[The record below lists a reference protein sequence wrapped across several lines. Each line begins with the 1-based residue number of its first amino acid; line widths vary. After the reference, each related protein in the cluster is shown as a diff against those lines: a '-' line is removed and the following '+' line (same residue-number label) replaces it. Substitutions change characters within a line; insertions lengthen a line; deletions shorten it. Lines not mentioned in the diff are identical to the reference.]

1 MPTRRSV
8 KIYDT
13 TLRDGSQSEDIAFSL
28 EDKLRI
34 ARQLD
39 ELGIHY
45 IEGGYPGSNPKDA
58 QFFKA
63 IAREPLRAAKVA
75 AFGMTRRSG
84 IKAREDANIK
94 AVLNSGVEV
103 ATIVGKSWD
112 LHVREVLRISREDNI
127 RSIFDSLSYLK
138 QRMNEVIYDAEH
150 FFEGYRANPE
160 YALKT
165 INAAEEAGVDWI
177 VLCDTNGGALPSE
190 IYRVVRELK
199 KKVKVPL
206 GIHTHNDS
214 GLAVANSLAA
224 VEAGV
229 TQVQG
234 TINGYGERCGNAD
247 LCSLLPSL
255 AIKLKVNCISPTKLR
270 RLREVS
276 RFVNELAN
284 LVPDKHQPFVGDSAF
299 AHKGGTHIN
308 AIQRNPETYEH
319 INPELVGNQRRVL
332 ISDLSG
338 KSSVLFKAEEFG
350 INLKSKDPATL
361 AILKNLKDL
370 ENRGFQFEGA
380 DASFEILMKKALK
393 TDRKFFRL
401 LGFRVIDEKRKEGE
415 PPYSEATIM
424 VEVGGRVEH
433 TAAVGNGPVNALDN
447 ALRKALEKFYPELK
461 EVELKDFKVRVLT
474 TGEGT
479 TAKVRVLIESG
490 DRHDRWGTVG
500 VSHNIIEAS
509 WQALVDSI
517 DYKLLKGVKKAK
529 KQAKKSSGRKYIE
542 RQK

>member
-1 MPTRRSV
+1 M
-8 KIYDT
+8 D
-13 TLRDGSQSEDIAFSL
+13 
-28 EDKLRI
+28 
-34 ARQLD
+34 
-39 ELGIHY
+39 
-45 IEGGYPGSNPKDA
+45 
-58 QFFKA
+58 
-63 IAREPLRAAKVA
+63 
-75 AFGMTRRSG
+75 
-84 IKAREDANIK
+84 
-94 AVLNSGVEV
+94 
-103 ATIVGKSWD
+103 
-112 LHVREVLRISREDNI
+112 
-127 RSIFDSLSYLK
+127 
-138 QRMNEVIYDAEH
+138 EVIYDAEH
-150 FFEGYRANPE
+150 FFDGYRANPE

-165 INAAEEAGVDWI
+165 IAAAEEAGVDLI

-229 TQVQG
+229 NQVQG

-370 ENRGFQFEGA
+370 ENQGFQFEGA

-517 DYKLLKGVKKAK
+517 DYKLLKGIQKAK
-529 KQAKKSSGRKYIE
+529 KPGRGKKNFDRK
-542 RQK
+542 